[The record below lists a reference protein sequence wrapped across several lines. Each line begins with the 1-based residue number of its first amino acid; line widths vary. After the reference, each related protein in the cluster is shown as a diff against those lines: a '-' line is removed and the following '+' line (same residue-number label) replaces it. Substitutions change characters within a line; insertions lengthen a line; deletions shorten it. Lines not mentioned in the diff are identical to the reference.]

1 MKDQRLQKVCPGLDD
16 ITFQIADQLDEC
28 ELLQRV
34 VHQLAGSVRH
44 RDGDHPASGREF
56 LERHVEPQIVRAR
69 VRLAA
74 LVVERGELLAKLD
87 GPAPAAPS
95 SAPATSS

>member
-1 MKDQRLQKVCPGLDD
+1 MTDQRLKGGGPSLDE
-16 ITFQIADQLDEC
+16 ITYQIADQVDEC

-34 VHQLAGSVRH
+34 AHQLAGSVRH
-44 RDGDHPASGREF
+44 RHGEHPASGREF
-56 LERHVEPQIVRAR
+56 IEQLEPQIVRAR

-87 GPAPAAPS
+87 GPAPAAPP
-95 SAPATSS
+95 SAPASSP